1 MKVTNEGSYLYL
13 LYYFTSWNEVL
24 KVHRPSSQVFNASEE
39 IAKAAAFTQVR
50 LFTAALKSSDTPEE
64 ELLSVE
70 QQWAVAG
77 PGKIILFNHSSE

>member
-1 MKVTNEGSYLYL
+1 
-13 LYYFTSWNEVL
+13 
-24 KVHRPSSQVFNASEE
+24 VFNASEE
-39 IAKAAAFTQVR
+39 IAKAAAFPHFR

-77 PGKIILFNHSSE
+77 PG

>member
-1 MKVTNEGSYLYL
+1 MVSS
-13 LYYFTSWNEVL
+13 SW
-24 KVHRPSSQVFNASEE
+24 VFNASDEM
-39 IAKAAAFTQVR
+39 AKAAAFPHIQ

-77 PGKIILFNHSSE
+77 PG

>member
-1 MKVTNEGSYLYL
+1 M
-13 LYYFTSWNEVL
+13 
-24 KVHRPSSQVFNASEE
+24 FNASEE
-39 IAKAAAFTQVR
+39 IAKAAAFPQVR

-77 PGKIILFNHSSE
+77 PGKIILFNHPSEKSVVQTPPSLVRPPH

>member
-1 MKVTNEGSYLYL
+1 M
-13 LYYFTSWNEVL
+13 
-24 KVHRPSSQVFNASEE
+24 FNASEE
-39 IAKAAAFTQVR
+39 IAKAAAFHQVR

-77 PGKIILFNHSSE
+77 PGKTILICSSTIHLNSVLYKPHPH